1 MRHACRSRARTR
13 FVVIKRQAPQLDM
26 SCGAWRLGGE
36 ASGLRTGRAPRGMGL
51 EVLLERLAVGAVAE
65 AADTLLLDLTDA
77 LAGQA
82 KLQADL
88 LQRHLAAAMQT
99 EG

>member
-1 MRHACRSRARTR
+1 
-13 FVVIKRQAPQLDM
+13 
-26 SCGAWRLGGE
+26 
-36 ASGLRTGRAPRGMGL
+36 MGL

-82 KLQADL
+82 ELQADL
-88 LQRHLAAAMQT
+88 LQRHLAAAMQA
-99 EG
+99 EGQLDDLGVALG